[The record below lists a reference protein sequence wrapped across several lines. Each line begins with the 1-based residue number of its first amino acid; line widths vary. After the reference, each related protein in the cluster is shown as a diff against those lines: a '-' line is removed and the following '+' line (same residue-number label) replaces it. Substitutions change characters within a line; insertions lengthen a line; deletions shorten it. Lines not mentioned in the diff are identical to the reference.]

1 MHDGSDGAR
10 SPYLAARSWFTDL
23 IHADIGPTIQEGLP
37 MTLSRTP
44 GSNRFAA
51 PCLGQ
56 HTHAILRDL
65 AGLTEAE
72 IAALDAAGATAAVP
86 L

>member
-1 MHDGSDGAR
+1 MA
-10 SPYLAARSWFTDL
+10 
-23 IHADIGPTIQEGLP
+23 
-37 MTLSRTP
+37 LSRTP

-51 PCLGQ
+51 PCLGE

-65 AGLTEAE
+65 AGLDEAA

-86 L
+86 A